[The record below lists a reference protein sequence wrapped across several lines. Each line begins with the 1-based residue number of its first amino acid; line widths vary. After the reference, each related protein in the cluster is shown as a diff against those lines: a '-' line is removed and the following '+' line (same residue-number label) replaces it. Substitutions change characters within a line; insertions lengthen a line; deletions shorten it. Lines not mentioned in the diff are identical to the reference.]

1 MGRER
6 FGELEEQVVL
16 ALLQLGGESYAVPV
30 ADELA
35 RRTGRDVS
43 PATVYM
49 VMRRLDEQGLL
60 TSRVGTP
67 DPDRGGR
74 PRRFYRV
81 VKEAV
86 VPELAESR
94 RARLALW
101 EGLEPLL
108 EDA

>member
-1 MGRER
+1 MGRTR

-16 ALLQLGGESYAVPV
+16 ALLQLDDESYAVPV
-30 ADELA
+30 AAELA
-35 RRTGRDVS
+35 DRAGRDVS
-43 PATVYM
+43 PATAYM
-49 VMRRLDEQGLL
+49 VMRRLEAQGFL

-81 VKEAV
+81 VRDAILPARV
-86 VPELAESR
+86 DSR

-108 EDA
+108 DEA

>member
-1 MGRER
+1 MGRSR

-16 ALLQLGGESYAVPV
+16 ALLRLEGESYAVPV
-30 ADELA
+30 TDELT

-49 VMRRLDEQGLL
+49 VMRRLEEQGFL

-67 DPDRGGR
+67 VPERGGR
-74 PRRFYRV
+74 PRRFYQV
-81 VKEAV
+81 VREAV
-86 VPELAESR
+86 MPALAESR
-94 RARLALW
+94 KARLALW

-108 EDA
+108 DEW